1 MLRKNWNADLA
12 LSYCLLWGL
21 GAVQSTW
28 PTRLCNAKRLVY
40 NSSTL
45 SKVKYIVGA
54 AVLAGLIGS
63 GYFNADPVVF
73 SPSLIDR
80 CRMTSNDNAAI
91 ANLRTI
97 VTAEFTY
104 RAMTTTYGA
113 IENLVVTGLLEER
126 YKA

>member
-54 AVLAGLIGS
+54 AVLAGLIAS
-63 GYFNADPVVF
+63 GYCNADPVGPLLLTATLLAGAISAVV
-73 SPSLIDR
+73 
-80 CRMTSNDNAAI
+80 AAI
-91 ANLRTI
+91 MR
-97 VTAEFTY
+97 
-104 RAMTTTYGA
+104 
-113 IENLVVTGLLEER
+113 
-126 YKA
+126 KWSDDQ